1 VHGVGGAWGTIAT
14 GLLAEKAVN
23 PAGADGLFFGGL
35 HQFLVQLALVGV
47 TVLYAAV
54 VTFVLFKVIDA
65 LLGMKV
71 DKKSEI
77 LGLDLSQQ
85 CESAYTV
92 VD

>member
-1 VHGVGGAWGTIAT
+1 
-14 GLLAEKAVN
+14 
-23 PAGADGLFFGGL
+23 
-35 HQFLVQLALVGV
+35 
-47 TVLYAAV
+47 
-54 VTFVLFKVIDA
+54 
-65 LLGMKV
+65 V

>member
-1 VHGVGGAWGTIAT
+1 
-14 GLLAEKAVN
+14 
-23 PAGADGLFFGGL
+23 
-35 HQFLVQLALVGV
+35 
-47 TVLYAAV
+47 
-54 VTFVLFKVIDA
+54 
-65 LLGMKV
+65 MKV

>member
-1 VHGVGGAWGTIAT
+1 M
-14 GLLAEKAVN
+14 
-23 PAGADGLFFGGL
+23 
-35 HQFLVQLALVGV
+35 LVGV
-47 TVLYAAV
+47 TVLYAGV
-54 VTFVLFKVIDA
+54 VTFILFKIVDA

-71 DKKSEI
+71 DRESEI